1 MKNLKDFKRN
11 LDEWK
16 KLATEIENMVKDE
29 KVVVR
34 ISLLNELGTISVK
47 IIEVYERKIQKK
59 KLRNQAN
66 ILEWNVLCL
75 SWKERFQIRFLKY
88 WTKRNLA

>member
-1 MKNLKDFKRN
+1 M
-11 LDEWK
+11 
-16 KLATEIENMVKDE
+16 ATEIENMVKDE

-66 ILEWNVLCL
+66 ILE
-75 SWKERFQIRFLKY
+75 
-88 WTKRNLA
+88 